1 MSEAMETMGQS
12 STPRRS
18 QNVAV
23 GALVE
28 MLKSTPPLC
37 PDFQNPSEF
46 SQNSAMISRN
56 NSWRLTCPNQT
67 VEDLNSSRD
76 SSGLLVCKKA
86 ADALQELRN

>member
-18 QNVAV
+18 QNAAV

-46 SQNSAMISRN
+46 SQNSAMISR
-56 NSWRLTCPNQT
+56 SLIK
-67 VEDLNSSRD
+67 
-76 SSGLLVCKKA
+76 LLMHYKS
-86 ADALQELRN
+86 LETT

>member
-18 QNVAV
+18 QNAAV

-28 MLKSTPPLC
+28 MLKLAPPLC

-56 NSWRLTCPNQT
+56 DSWRLTCPNQT
-67 VEDLNSSRD
+67 IEDFNAMSQS
-76 SSGLLVCKKA
+76 C
-86 ADALQELRN
+86 